1 MLVSVEN
8 IRNLGAYLYRRILE
22 KVNDWMNI
30 LQNRVE
36 AGKQLAS
43 AMKTA
48 DKDAIVLAVP
58 RGGVVVGFEVAKAL
72 GISLDVI
79 VTKKIGAPDNPEL
92 AIGAVA
98 EDGTFFVDEDL
109 VHRLFVPNEY
119 VAAEVERQRQEIQRR
134 LVRYRGDIPYPSL
147 KNREVIVVDDGVATG
162 STLKA
167 ALRLVRHKGA
177 KTVTV
182 AVPVGP
188 PDTIREL
195 EKLADRVVVL
205 LTPEPFYAIGQ
216 FYVDFSQT
224 SDEEVIELLKRR
236 RKSS

>member
-1 MLVSVEN
+1 MSLIE
-8 IRNLGAYLYRRILE
+8 
-22 KVNDWMNI
+22 
-30 LQNRVE
+30 NRVE
-36 AGKQLAS
+36 AGKLLAR
-43 AMKTA
+43 ALKTVS
-48 DKDAIVLAVP
+48 KDAIVLAVP
-58 RGGVVVGFEVAKAL
+58 RGGVVVGFEVARAL
-72 GISLDVI
+72 DLQLDVI

-109 VHRLFVPNEY
+109 VNRLY
-119 VAAEVERQRQEIQRR
+119 VSKGYISEEVERQRLEIQRR
-134 LVRYRGDIPYPSL
+134 LVRYRGNVPYPSL

-167 ALRLVRHKGA
+167 ALRLVRSKGA

-188 PDTIREL
+188 SDTIREL
-195 EKLADRVVVL
+195 KTLADQVICL

-224 SDEEVIELLKRR
+224 SDEEVTELLKRSR
-236 RKSS
+236 HEQPKKVAS